1 MELCFCISSGKR
13 GPSKTVTEAGCG
25 FDFDSWSWIVWCF
38 SAKGRLLFFL
48 FLALTRLK
56 VPGRERTE
64 SRTRT
69 ATRTSSKTAARCS
82 VGQHT
87 RGNFFLQFLINAAS
101 VPVIDHTT
109 VVPPVCLNLANT
121 EKDAV
126 SGLIA

>member
-1 MELCFCISSGKR
+1 M
-13 GPSKTVTEAGCG
+13 
-25 FDFDSWSWIVWCF
+25 
-38 SAKGRLLFFL
+38 FF

-56 VPGRERTE
+56 VPGQERTE

-82 VGQHT
+82 VGQRT

-101 VPVIDHTT
+101 VPVIDYTT
-109 VVPPVCLNLANT
+109 FVPPVCLNLANT

-126 SGLIA
+126 SGLIG